1 MGDLT
6 TAPVILQVASM
17 FGWLIDVVLRGIN
30 PRNTRAPSTPT
41 INLIGREYFSPAQ
54 KLTKID
60 ASQDIEPNPLIHNQ
74 TFSKTIVFYP
84 ALTAAAMILLGI
96 FFRPLLVTAGFTVA
110 AVISRMYQ
118 KHLRL
123 QLGIDL
129 AVFGTVLCA
138 VLFGPLMGA
147 LVGLLAYPIS
157 IVYTHEEARY
167 LPVALLGIAVVAVI
181 AGTANL
187 SPAHIVLWGVGL
199 TVLYDILTGS
209 IYYCVYRAPL
219 IGGIIFSATHIWFN
233 YIVFSC
239 LGEWVLN
246 ILA

>member
-6 TAPVILQVASM
+6 TTLMILQVASM
-17 FGWLIDVVLRGIN
+17 FGWLIDVVLRCIS
-30 PRNTRAPSTPT
+30 PRNARASNTPAIHLT
-41 INLIGREYFSPAQ
+41 DREYLSSSRKPARVGNYQDIKANLIVHN
-54 KLTKID
+54 LTFNK
-60 ASQDIEPNPLIHNQ
+60 N
-74 TFSKTIVFYP
+74 IVFYP
-84 ALTAAAMILLGI
+84 VLIAGAMILLGV
-96 FFRPLLVTAGFTVA
+96 FFRPLLVTAGFIA
-110 AVISRMYQ
+110 AAAISRMYQ

-157 IVYTHEEARY
+157 IVYTHEEVRY
-167 LPVALLGIAVVAVI
+167 LPVALLGIAVVGVI
-181 AGTANL
+181 AGTAGL
-187 SPAHIVLWGVGL
+187 TPKDIVLWGVGL
-199 TVLYDILTGS
+199 TVLYDVLTGG

-219 IGGIIFSATHIWFN
+219 IGGIIFSVTHIWFN

>member
-6 TAPVILQVASM
+6 TALMILQVASM

-30 PRNTRAPSTPT
+30 PRNARASNIPAIHLT
-41 INLIGREYFSPAQ
+41 GREYFSPAQ
-54 KLTKID
+54 KRTKIHNHK
-60 ASQDIEPNPLIHNQ
+60 DIKPSSIVHNQ
-74 TFSKTIVFYP
+74 AFSKSIVLYP
-84 ALTAAAMILLGI
+84 ALIAVAMILLGI
-96 FFRPLLVTAGFTVA
+96 FFRPLLVTAGFTAA

-118 KHLRL
+118 KHLRM

-147 LVGLLAYPIS
+147 LVGILAYPIS

-181 AGTANL
+181 AGTASL

-199 TVLYDILTGS
+199 TVLYDALTGG

-219 IGGIIFSATHIWFN
+219 IGGIIFSVTHIWFN

>member
-6 TAPVILQVASM
+6 TALMMLQVASM

-30 PRNTRAPSTPT
+30 PRSVRASSTPP
-41 INLIGREYFSPAQ
+41 INLTGREYFSPAK
-54 KLTKID
+54 KLTKIHNH
-60 ASQDIEPNPLIHNQ
+60 QDTKPNPIVHNR
-74 TFSKTIVFYP
+74 TFSKNIVLYP
-84 ALTAAAMILLGI
+84 VIIATAMIILGI
-96 FFRPLLVTAGFTVA
+96 FFRPLLVTAGFTAA

-167 LPVALLGIAVVAVI
+167 LPVALFGIAVVAVI
-181 AGTANL
+181 AATANL

-209 IYYCVYRAPL
+209 IYYYVYKAPL
-219 IGGIIFSATHIWFN
+219 IGGIIFTVTHIWFN

>member
-6 TAPVILQVASM
+6 TALMILQVASM

-30 PRNTRAPSTPT
+30 PRNARASNISAIHLT
-41 INLIGREYFSPAQ
+41 GREYFSSAQ
-54 KLTKID
+54 KLTEIHNH
-60 ASQDIEPNPLIHNQ
+60 QDIKPNPIVHNQ
-74 TFSKTIVFYP
+74 TFNKNIVFYP
-84 ALTAAAMILLGI
+84 VLIAAAMILLGI
-96 FFRPLLVTAGFTVA
+96 FFRPLLVTAGFTAA

-199 TVLYDILTGS
+199 TVLYDVLTGG

-219 IGGIIFSATHIWFN
+219 IGGIIFSVTHIWFN

>member
-6 TAPVILQVASM
+6 TALMMLQVASM

-30 PRNTRAPSTPT
+30 PRNARASSTSAIHLT
-41 INLIGREYFSPAQ
+41 GRDCLSSSRKPVRVGNY
-54 KLTKID
+54 
-60 ASQDIEPNPLIHNQ
+60 QDIKTETLIHDL
-74 TFSKTIVFYP
+74 TFNKNIVFYP
-84 ALTAAAMILLGI
+84 VLIAGAMILLGI
-96 FFRPLLVTAGFTVA
+96 FFRPLLVTAGFTAA

-138 VLFGPLMGA
+138 VLFGPLIGA

-187 SPAHIVLWGVGL
+187 SPGHIVLWGVGL
-199 TVLYDILTGS
+199 TVLYDVLTGG

-219 IGGIIFSATHIWFN
+219 IGGIIFSVTHIWFN